1 MIPGSEVRVFIKLSI
16 LLMLL
21 IVAILIGV
29 RNVHR
34 RFQPPLRAR
43 LELFLAGI
51 PFGIVLMLLIIPE
64 FEAAL
69 VFGALAGVL
78 TGIAYA
84 YSAPRQWKF
93 WNEKRNQS

>member
-1 MIPGSEVRVFIKLSI
+1 
-16 LLMLL
+16 
-21 IVAILIGV
+21 
-29 RNVHR
+29 
-34 RFQPPLRAR
+34 
-43 LELFLAGI
+43 
-51 PFGIVLMLLIIPE
+51 MLLIIPE